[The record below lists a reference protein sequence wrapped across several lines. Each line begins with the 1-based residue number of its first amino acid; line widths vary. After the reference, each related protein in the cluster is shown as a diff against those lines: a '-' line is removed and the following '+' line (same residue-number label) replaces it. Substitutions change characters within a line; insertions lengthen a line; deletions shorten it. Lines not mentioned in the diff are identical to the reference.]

1 MEQKKKRGRP
11 TTENPRSRQVGVWM
25 NEVEYQ
31 QFLAAGGCAG
41 VRKLLAQAAKEKAS
55 VDALAKVA
63 LGGQPGVDKEKEIV
77 A

>member
-31 QFLAAGGCAG
+31 QFLDAGGCAG

-55 VDALAKVA
+55 GDTLALSAEGKTAKTN
-63 LGGQPGVDKEKEIV
+63 KERKL
-77 A
+77 

>member
-1 MEQKKKRGRP
+1 MEAKRKPGRP
-11 TTENPRSRQVGVWM
+11 TTENPRNRKVGVWM
-25 NEVEYQ
+25 NDVEYQ
-31 QFLAAGGCAG
+31 QFLSAGGCAG

-63 LGGQPGVDKEKEIV
+63 LGGQPEGDKEKEIV

>member
-31 QFLAAGGCAG
+31 QFLDAGGCAG
-41 VRKLLAQAAKEKAS
+41 VRKLLAKAAKEKAS
-55 VDALAKVA
+55 VDALALNAEGKTA
-63 LGGQPGVDKEKEIV
+63 KTNKERKL
-77 A
+77 

>member
-11 TTENPRSRQVGVWM
+11 TTENPRNRKVGVWM

-31 QFLAAGGCAG
+31 QFLDAGGCAG

-55 VDALAKVA
+55 RDTLALNAEGKTAKTN
-63 LGGQPGVDKEKEIV
+63 KERKV
-77 A
+77 